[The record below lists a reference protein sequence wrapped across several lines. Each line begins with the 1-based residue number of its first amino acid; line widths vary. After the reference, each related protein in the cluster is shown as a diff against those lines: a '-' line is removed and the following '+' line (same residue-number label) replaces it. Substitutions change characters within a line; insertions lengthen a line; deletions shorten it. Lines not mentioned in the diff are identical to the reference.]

1 VRAGKFPHRETA
13 EIESGSREAEA
24 GEQEESQSE
33 FRVSRSFSQEKHFV
47 SPFQTATQS
56 APKPIIDQNDLADL
70 NYKEMLSLLTDQ
82 SQPLESAPLQVQD
95 PNCTCAP
102 NAFQYFYDFQQAY
115 YGSNPYL

>member
-1 VRAGKFPHRETA
+1 VTLA
-13 EIESGSREAEA
+13 
-24 GEQEESQSE
+24 
-33 FRVSRSFSQEKHFV
+33 
-47 SPFQTATQS
+47 

-82 SQPLESAPLQVQD
+82 SQPAPQQPQD

-102 NAFQYFYDFQQAY
+102 SAFQYFYDFQQAY

>member
-1 VRAGKFPHRETA
+1 VRTGEFPHRETA
-13 EIESGSREAEA
+13 EVESGSREAEA

-33 FRVSRSFSQEKHFV
+33 FCVSHSFLARKTIYFSA
-47 SPFQTATQS
+47 FQSVTLA

-82 SQPLESAPLQVQD
+82 SQPAPQQPQD
-95 PNCTCAP
+95 PSCTCAP
-102 NAFQYFYDFQQAY
+102 NVFQYFYDFQQAY